1 MGRIVFFLILIVL
14 LVGAVIWNRR
24 KRVVRSKEEIEVLPR
39 SQAPIPMVHCPVC
52 GCAFPKNEA
61 VLGDGVAYCSEKCR
75 QAARRHAKE
84 NAS

>member
-1 MGRIVFFLILIVL
+1 MGRIVFFLILVVL

-24 KRVVRSKEEIEVLPR
+24 NRIRRDQREAEVLPR
-39 SQAPIPMVHCPVC
+39 SQSPIPMIHCPVC

-75 QAARRHAKE
+75 RAARHQAKE
-84 NAS
+84 NE